1 MPYGLGVHETDASL
15 LENSEGV
22 SPSSFMREN
31 TIVPDAP
38 VPSIY
43 DTYKDELMFPLGSR
57 ENMFEPPHYSCW
69 FPKCV
74 QTLPREELIS
84 HFTRHH
90 LRFERLNDP
99 LRMVCP
105 VCDKFYMY
113 SNDQCL
119 ACYTQSGGLVEKL
132 YGRYFP
138 DATTIGLQRESG
150 AVRSGFSSFWSSGS
164 PDPNSSSYQSSSS
177 NSRYNSYSCGNNY
190 PYGSSGSPGGNY
202 YSRARSVVAKCKRS
216 LFSSPLL
223 SRRLFRTL
231 LRHRKYVAVL
241 ILAATVSLIL
251 GYKEHNW
258 IVSTIAQLTHGVS
271 TVSPS
276 KLPLIGVV
284 LASVAFGLH
293 RIVVSATRAGGIR
306 TGWLSRCALSIFNVA
321 CGRRRA
327 EWSGPTG
334 YELGHSRS

>member
-1 MPYGLGVHETDASL
+1 
-15 LENSEGV
+15 
-22 SPSSFMREN
+22 
-31 TIVPDAP
+31 
-38 VPSIY
+38 
-43 DTYKDELMFPLGSR
+43 
-57 ENMFEPPHYSCW
+57 
-69 FPKCV
+69 
-74 QTLPREELIS
+74 
-84 HFTRHH
+84 
-90 LRFERLNDP
+90 
-99 LRMVCP
+99 
-105 VCDKFYMY
+105 MY

-150 AVRSGFSSFWSSGS
+150 AVHSGFSSSWSSS
-164 PDPNSSSYQSSSS
+164 SSDPNSSSYQGSSS
-177 NSRYNSYSCGNNY
+177 NSRYNSYGCGNNY

-202 YSRARSVVAKCKRS
+202 YSRARSVIAQCKRS
-216 LFSSPLL
+216 LFSSPIL

-241 ILAATVSLIL
+241 ILTATVSLIL

-271 TVSPS
+271 VVSPS